1 MLTIIVVGATAA
13 TATGVGA
20 QLHHTKTSNL
30 IKQKAYTKTEDP
42 PITRP
47 KEHLKFKKRE
57 LKVRK

>member
-30 IKQKAYTKTEDP
+30 IKQKLTQKQKT
-42 PITRP
+42 
-47 KEHLKFKKRE
+47 HQSLALKNT
-57 LKVRK
+57 